1 MERRKDRRSSWFGWH
16 ARRQLE
22 RTKVV
27 VITRIFFDEH
37 LPYAS
42 HDVIDID
49 VHGFDGPVQ

>member
-1 MERRKDRRSSWFGWH
+1 
-16 ARRQLE
+16 LE

-49 VHGFDGPVQ
+49 AHGFDGPVQ